1 LNLKLEVYK
10 NLSLSTKVTK
20 EFIVPINGFLSLDK
34 LNENR
39 VNNYISNINKQALN
53 TINFKNNLA
62 SKAKYNNSDELI
74 SDTGNYLKSYIDID
88 ANKYKKYNI
97 GNIEIRLDNARHVI
111 DNDLKA
117 SKTIYLVA
125 KCGNYEKQ
133 FSVIVNGYLENKVKD
148 DDIKFVKDNVFVNL
162 ANSGKFQ
169 DDMWH
174 GVNPNEVKL
183 NDVKL
188 IKKGGAAFDTNKYE
202 LKPTKVEMAH
212 APSSDGGPGK
222 SVITYTLRVKYFD
235 TWTEAQNQ
243 KVEVKCRNNRKEL
256 EDLLKNSDIEPIINP
271 IARDGISE
279 PSMQRMFAHTTN
291 YYDNKYTKDDSWFIQ
306 YNRTADIV
314 NGPNTLCPPGSN
326 QKSQGWWMNKINFGF
341 SYLRTAYIT
350 DSYINEHFSKF
361 NIFEN
366 IDKKDITN
374 ITENKF
380 KLYQKPEDPLTPE
393 NISPNKRKYP
403 KIYKTD
409 SGEHDMTYGSYFY
422 LKTSNRLKYKE
433 IERMSVQ
440 DFFKEYID
448 PQLYLMS
455 TKMWI
460 AEKIN
465 YKFIDSAIKNIPNVY
480 LVDED
485 VVLKEK
491 SWFNNYIISIIER
504 DFFAHYGG
512 THPELTGVNT
522 NNNYSKFTWV
532 WSEDKY
538 RGDYSPWEF
547 EFRPDVEKSI
557 NIPTVI
563 LEDANFPLKN
573 RLKVFNNVTYKN
585 VDYKV
590 EMVSLPMV
598 FKNSIKT
605 DLEKWRF
612 GDRTITRE
620 FYKSTNLYLA
630 SLRSKQP
637 KEIWAYQGEVWY
649 DFNYD
654 DDNRISVEFK

>member
-62 SKAKYNNSDELI
+62 SKAKYNNSDELS

-256 EDLLKNSDIEPIINP
+256 EDLLKNSNIEPMIHSIT
-271 IARDGISE
+271 RDGFANIAGHK
-279 PSMQRMFAHTTN
+279 MFAHSAG
-291 YYDNKYTKDDSWFIQ
+291 YIDSWKLKNMNIREDNWIPQ
-306 YNRTADIV
+306 Y
-314 NGPNTLCPPGSN
+314 
-326 QKSQGWWMNKINFGF
+326 M
-341 SYLRTAYIT
+341 Y
-350 DSYINEHFSKF
+350 E
-361 NIFEN
+361 E
-366 IDKKDITN
+366 IDKKNPDFDYRLEPDSSKESDNFWANKYNIGFTYLDSHDINENEINNRYKTNNNGGFYKNIKSNFIKNITN
-374 ITENKF
+374 PSITM
-380 KLYQKPEDPLTPE
+380 YQNPNDYLNPANSSNSTKQYPE
-393 NISPNKRKYP
+393 
-403 KIYKTD
+403 IYKLN
-409 SGEHDMTYGSYFY
+409 SGSHDMTLDFRDIQGKASEKYKKITPISIKDFFNGYIDEQLYF
-422 LKTSNRLKYKE
+422 LNTRKWESWKLKYK
-433 IERMSVQ
+433 
-440 DFFKEYID
+440 Y
-448 PQLYLMS
+448 
-455 TKMWI
+455 
-460 AEKIN
+460 
-465 YKFIDSAIKNIPNVY
+465 IDSAIKQQPYVY
-480 LVDED
+480 LIDED
-485 VVLKEK
+485 VVLEEK
-491 SWFNNYIISIIER
+491 SWFNNHIIIEVENR
-504 DFFAHYGG
+504 SFLRSGNVTSIRG
-512 THPELTGVNT
+512 TQTIVFGQNESAPKYQPAKYYHRPEGERN
-522 NNNYSKFTWV
+522 
-532 WSEDKY
+532 
-538 RGDYSPWEF
+538 
-547 EFRPDVEKSI
+547 I
-557 NIPTVI
+557 NIPTIVFQ
-563 LEDANFPLKN
+563 DVNFPSKN
-573 RLKVFNNVTYKN
+573 RIKVKNNITYKN
-585 VDYKV
+585 VVYNV
-590 EMVSLPMV
+590 EMISHPMV
-598 FKNSIKT
+598 FKNTIKT
-605 DLEKWRF
+605 DLEDWKYDDRKLEVNFFNPTNSYFKSLRWKQS
-612 GDRTITRE
+612 RTI
-620 FYKSTNLYLA
+620 Y
-630 SLRSKQP
+630 
-637 KEIWAYQGEVWY
+637 AYQAEVWY
-649 DFNYD
+649 DFNYE